1 MKELTQHLNWEVQIE
16 ELLLPGNRKTDRF
29 ALTRSDNGEL
39 LSVRSDRYYPIFNK
53 DLELICERLVKW
65 SGFRF
70 MGYQEFQNGKR
81 ILAFF
86 ENPSESLEIWGQHVK
101 D

>member
-53 DLELICERLVKW
+53 DLELI
-65 SGFRF
+65 
-70 MGYQEFQNGKR
+70 
-81 ILAFF
+81 
-86 ENPSESLEIWGQHVK
+86 
-101 D
+101 